1 MSIPGV
7 LLVAA
12 LVVWCLRR
20 RRDRRATGRVVILR
34 APETER
40 RSRVLPVRLGAL
52 PEQLG
57 RGLRAVLRRPA
68 DRAADRRWGAGA
80 LVAAGALVVD
90 PFLAVLGVGAVAAG
104 RRLRARAARERQRR
118 TLQAALPDAVEL
130 LRLGAEVGL
139 TVPEALSALV
149 RHQRGPFA
157 DRVAGALAH
166 TARGVRLADALEPL
180 RTEPTLSALVDALI
194 DAERYGT
201 PLARPLDRLA
211 VDARAQRR
219 QEAEQAVRRLPVRM
233 LFPLVLCILPALGVL
248 AVVPILVVTVDG
260 LVL

>member
-1 MSIPGV
+1 MSVPGI
-7 LLVAA
+7 LLVGALAA
-12 LVVWCLRR
+12 WFLRR
-20 RRDRRATGRVVILR
+20 RRDRRGAGRVTALR
-34 APETER
+34 APEGER
-40 RSRVLPVRLGAL
+40 RRALPVRLGVL
-52 PEQLG
+52 PEQVG
-57 RGLRAVLRRPA
+57 RVVRAVLRRPA

-80 LVAAGALVVD
+80 LIAAGALVVD
-90 PFLAVLGVGAVAAG
+90 PFFAVLAAG
-104 RRLRARAARERQRR
+104 AFAVGGRLRARAIRERQRR

-130 LRLGAEVGL
+130 LRLGVEAGL

-149 RHQRGPFA
+149 RHQRSPLA
-157 DRVAGALAH
+157 DRVAGALAR

-180 RTEPTLSALVDALI
+180 RTEPTLSALADALI
-194 DAERYGT
+194 DAERYGA
-201 PLARPLDRLA
+201 PLTRPLDRLTA
-211 VDARAQRR
+211 DARAQRR